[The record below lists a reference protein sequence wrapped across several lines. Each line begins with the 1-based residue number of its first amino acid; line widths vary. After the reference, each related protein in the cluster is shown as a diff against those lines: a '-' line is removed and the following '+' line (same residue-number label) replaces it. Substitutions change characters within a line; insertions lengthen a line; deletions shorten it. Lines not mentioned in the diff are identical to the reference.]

1 MINGA
6 AAVTAQ
12 HAGGVGVIYHHDGA
26 VLFGEIA
33 ERGQRA
39 DIAIHGED
47 AVGDQQLMARLILD
61 GGQLFF
67 RVGHVFVAEDQNFRA
82 RKPGAINDA
91 GVVQLVADDEI
102 VFAENRGDGAG
113 VGGES

>member
-6 AAVTAQ
+6 AAVAAQ
-12 HAGGVGVIYHHDGA
+12 HAGGVGVIHHHDGA

-33 ERGQRA
+33 QRGQRA

-47 AVGDQQLMARLILD
+47 AVGDEQLVTGLIFD
-61 GGQLFF
+61 GGELLFG
-67 RVGHVFVAEDQNFRA
+67 VGHVFVAEDQNFRA
-82 RKPGAINDA
+82 RKPGAVNDA

-102 VFAENRGDGAG
+102 VFAENRRDGAS